1 MSRVSLSGPCGHVL
15 NLHAD
20 LLAIQ
25 GVFVWGRLAAV
36 DTVSIAAADGD
47 VKQDQLA
54 AFGQGLPDLL
64 AASKIRWANAPGLL
78 PVDVEVEALL
88 LPVLVKMIDLGR
100 DCVPLAP
107 RKRHLSGDSD
117 AVKLVTMVQIPPVAW
132 GMPL

>member
-1 MSRVSLSGPCGHVL
+1 M
-15 NLHAD
+15 
-20 LLAIQ
+20 
-25 GVFVWGRLAAV
+25 
-36 DTVSIAAADGD
+36 
-47 VKQDQLA
+47 
-54 AFGQGLPDLL
+54 
-64 AASKIRWANAPGLL
+64 L

-132 GMPL
+132 GRPL